1 MSNITKN
8 THSKIKEPLY
18 TVIGK
23 IGVPRITSVVTQEG
37 IERTKE
43 LKKDFFLIIKRFHNE
58 IKKTCFGTNEWVG
71 KMSHYSIKK

>member
-43 LKKDFFLIIKRFHNE
+43 LSRLFSHNQ
-58 IKKTCFGTNEWVG
+58 TV
-71 KMSHYSIKK
+71 S